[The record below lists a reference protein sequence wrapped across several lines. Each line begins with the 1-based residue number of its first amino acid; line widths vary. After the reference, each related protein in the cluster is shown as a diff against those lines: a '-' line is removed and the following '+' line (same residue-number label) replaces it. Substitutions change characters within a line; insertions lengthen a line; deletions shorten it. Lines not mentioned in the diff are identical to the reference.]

1 MFLAR
6 LDEAKDSADKDLF
19 ISPNVKTNRKYDEKK
34 NSEDTK
40 SLIVLEASINQN
52 EIKDLNKMTILEKC
66 SEYLFDLFDA
76 NLTPEYHKINNI
88 QEKAIKCFGS
98 SITDKDD
105 TEYTFE
111 QQNIHDEFKEVF
123 EKLISDFLYDE
134 KISIDEFHHDLQK
147 HFHGPS
153 GYKTSLLGQKG
164 DRKQT
169 ELANEIL
176 DCITWYTD
184 FKTWAQS
191 IINEVAYR
199 KRIHNIN
206 SALKK
211 PLIGDEYETNIRN
224 KNIEDEKESDVKAS
238 GKNIRI
244 SLDHRFAEELI

>member
-6 LDEAKDSADKDLF
+6 LDEAKDSADKEVF
-19 ISPNVKTNRKYDEKK
+19 ISPNAKSNRKYEEGK
-34 NSEDTK
+34 NSKDIK
-40 SLIVLEASINQN
+40 PQIVLEASINHN
-52 EIKDLNKMTILEKC
+52 NGIIKMSILEKC

-76 NLTPEYHKINNI
+76 NLTPEYHKINSI
-88 QEKAIKCFGS
+88 QERAIKCFGNS
-98 SITDKDD
+98 NDAKDD

-111 QQNIHDEFKEVF
+111 QQNLHDEFKEVF
-123 EKLISDFLYDE
+123 ENLISDFLYDE
-134 KISIDEFHHDLQK
+134 NIPIDEFHHDLQK

-153 GYKTSLLGQKG
+153 GYKTSLLGEKG

-184 FKTWAQS
+184 FETWAQS
-191 IINEVAYR
+191 IINEVKYR

-206 SALKK
+206 KALKN
-211 PLIGDEYETNIRN
+211 PLLGDEYEMNVRD
-224 KNIEDEKESDVKAS
+224 KNIEDEKESDVKPTT
-238 GKNIRI
+238 KNIRI